1 VATHGTSTIAVTAYD
16 ALQFTWNRVSVS
28 IYDNTSTIEW
38 KLRLAANR
46 YGAIESTAPKK
57 WSATINGVSYS
68 GTNTVGVGANEIKTL
83 ASGTTTIKHNTDGTK
98 LFSFSFS
105 QEFAITFAG
114 NSIGMIVGNG
124 SAYLDTIN
132 RPAQIKT
139 ATDFTDEGA
148 PSFTYTNYV
157 GDSAEMLIANVS
169 WDGIAYIHNR
179 DIPKDGTS
187 FTFELTEN
195 ERETLREAMANIQ
208 SMGVLYTLVTVI
220 GGQSFTSTIEK
231 TARIVNG
238 NPIIECG
245 VVDTNATTTAL
256 TGNSKS
262 LVKYAS
268 NAKVTMT
275 ATPRKGA
282 SVASSW
288 IKNGSEIV
296 YNKTEHTFNA
306 VENNSFLIGVTDS
319 RGAHTRAELTPTIIP
334 YVRLT
339 CNVDNVV
346 ANANGAISFD
356 VSGDYFNG
364 NFGAAA
370 NTLSVQ
376 YRYKEEDGAFGAWQN
391 VSVTP
396 SNNNYVVM
404 VTLSGLNYQKGYT
417 IQARAIDKIATIESG
432 EVVTKS
438 KPVFSWS
445 KEDFQFDV
453 PVRMMSDLRLKGD
466 GNYGNT
472 IRFGDGDYC
481 YITEATD
488 DALTIKATN
497 INLAGNVNFT
507 GNVKFNGTAL
517 PAIASGTWTPSMSYA
532 DAVTSYEVRQGWWQK
547 VGNVVTIG
555 WQIKATCKSG
565 YTSTYIE
572 ITGVPFTPSVSA
584 MGGGL
589 AYNVYIQGGY
599 CFEAWT
605 LETTGEI
612 TPRLQPCNETAAK
625 NLNIARG
632 VYYPTGGG
640 QITLAGTLC
649 FTTDD

>member
-1 VATHGTSTIAVTAYD
+1 MATQGSSQIVVTAYD
-16 ALQFTWNRVSVS
+16 TLFFSWKRTSVS
-28 IYDNTSTIEW
+28 TEDNTSTIEW
-38 KLRLAANR
+38 LLRLGADSN
-46 YGAIESTAPKK
+46 GAISSTVQKA
-57 WSATINGVSYS
+57 WSVTIDGVTYS
-68 GTNTVGVGANEIKTL
+68 GTNTVNIGNNATKTL
-83 ASGTTTIKHNTDGTK
+83 ASGTATIKHNTDGTK
-98 LFSFSFS
+98 SFAFSFS
-105 QEFAITFAG
+105 QAFNITFAG
-114 NSIGMIVGNG
+114 SYIGTIAGKG
-124 SAYLDTIN
+124 TATLDRIN
-132 RPAQIKT
+132 RHAQIKT

-157 GDSAEMLIANVS
+157 GNSAEMLIANIS
-169 WDGIAYIHNR
+169 WNDNSIAYFYNR
-179 DIPKDGTS
+179 DVPKDGTS

-195 ERETLREAMANIQ
+195 ERETLREAMANTQ
-208 SMGVLYTLVTVI
+208 TMRVFYNLVTVI
-220 GGQSFTSTIEK
+220 GGKSFVSTIEK

-238 NPIIECG
+238 KPIIEFS
-245 VVDTNATTTAL
+245 VDDTNANTIAL
-256 TGNSKS
+256 TGNSKT

-268 NAKVTMT
+268 NAKATMT
-275 ATPRKGA
+275 ATPQKGA
-282 SVASSW
+282 SIASYW
-288 IKNGSEIV
+288 IKNGGV
-296 YNKTEHTFNA
+296 QVNKTEHTFNA
-306 VENNSFLIGVTDS
+306 VESDSFSCSVTDS
-319 RGAHTRAELTPTIIP
+319 RGLQEVLFAFPTLIP

-339 CNVDNVV
+339 CHVDNVL
-346 ANANGAISFD
+346 ANANGAISFEI
-356 VSGDYFNG
+356 SGDYFNG

-376 YRYKEEDGAFGAWQN
+376 YRYKEEDGTFGAWQN

-396 SNNNYVVM
+396 ASNNYVAM
-404 VTLSGLNYQKGYT
+404 VSLSGLNYQKGYT

-438 KPVFSWS
+438 TPVFSWS

-453 PVRMMSDLRLKGD
+453 PVRMMSDLRLKGN

-488 DALTIKATN
+488 DVLTIKATN
-497 INLAGNVNFT
+497 INLAGNVKIN
-507 GNVKFNGTAL
+507 GNAVN
-517 PAIASGTWTPSMSYA
+517 IASGTWTPFMSYA
-532 DAVTSYEVRQGWWQK
+532 PAVTSYEVQQGWWQK

-572 ITGVPFTPSVSA
+572 INGAPFTPSVSA

-605 LETTGEI
+605 IETTGEI
-612 TPRLQPCNETAAK
+612 TPRLQPCNATAAG